1 MWWGWPYEHG
11 SGLYCRHLVYVR
23 NLIHLLL
30 DAWHLSG
37 FLVLLCL
44 LGAVA
49 KPPLMKPGGNHVQPC
64 RQDHVGST
72 CTHSQE
78 LHSVSDLQ
86 IAPLDGDRRLQNR
99 LRTKE
104 GGQLWARAPKNP
116 GQRHDARRL
125 DGPGG
130 QANVGQAWPRCGTAA
145 WAGPNSAEDLQI
157 MKALGADTALRW
169 QGAQL
174 AVVEVRLYG
183 NNPQES
189 HVGFLDEAY
198 RVGLKVVPGM
208 SYLAASGGR
217 CRVLEV
223 TSPTSR

>member
-1 MWWGWPYEHG
+1 
-11 SGLYCRHLVYVR
+11 
-23 NLIHLLL
+23 
-30 DAWHLSG
+30 
-37 FLVLLCL
+37 
-44 LGAVA
+44 
-49 KPPLMKPGGNHVQPC
+49 
-64 RQDHVGST
+64 
-72 CTHSQE
+72 
-78 LHSVSDLQ
+78 
-86 IAPLDGDRRLQNR
+86 
-99 LRTKE
+99 
-104 GGQLWARAPKNP
+104 
-116 GQRHDARRL
+116 
-125 DGPGG
+125 
-130 QANVGQAWPRCGTAA
+130 
-145 WAGPNSAEDLQI
+145 